1 MLIQWDAFRNMIQIQ
16 VDINRLISYAIGCH
30 RLKVTIQKT
39 VIMLLTFFFWNKIW
53 NKCNQLSFLSLFNSK
68 RQSLRW

>member
-39 VIMLLTFFFWNKIW
+39 VIMLLTFFFEIRFEINAINFPFYLYLIVKG
-53 NKCNQLSFLSLFNSK
+53 NL
-68 RQSLRW
+68 